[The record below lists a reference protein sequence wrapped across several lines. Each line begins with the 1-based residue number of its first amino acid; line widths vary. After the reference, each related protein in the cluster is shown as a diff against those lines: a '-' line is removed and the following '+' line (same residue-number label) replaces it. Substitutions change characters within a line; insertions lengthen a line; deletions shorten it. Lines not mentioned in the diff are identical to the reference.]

1 MSASNTIMSEWI
13 GLAHNGR
20 LCVQILRRYSVL
32 STDLTTIP
40 QWASFCTHKDFS
52 VVRYSVLHGSEQL
65 FASKHTSSCSFRALA
80 LVEELGAGGRPRMV
94 GANRQAPL
102 ACESVSIRPAETA
115 VWSATHLFA
124 GCLFP
129 LSKHIHLDTYYEHA
143 NNTGPHPNHQ
153 VNAAGLIIDLFKSET
168 CLRQANSD
176 SYILDLGASF
186 NTTAHSFREDRP

>member
-1 MSASNTIMSEWI
+1 LKTALLNSASIMSEWT

-20 LCVQILRRYSVL
+20 LCVQILRRYPVL

-65 FASKHTSSCSFRALA
+65 FASKYTSSCSFRILA
-80 LVEELGAGGRPRMV
+80 LVEELGAGVRPRMV

-102 ACESVSIRPAETA
+102 ACESVSIRPTETA
-115 VWSATHLFA
+115 VWSATHLFG

-129 LSKHIHLDTYYEHA
+129 LSKHIQLDTYYEHA
-143 NNTGPHPNHQ
+143 TNTGPHPNHQ
-153 VNAAGLIIDLFKSET
+153 VNAAGLIIDLYFPPY
-168 CLRQANSD
+168 R
-176 SYILDLGASF
+176 
-186 NTTAHSFREDRP
+186 H